1 MSEHISKGA
10 ALDTNVAAT
19 AHAITPLRVYLGVFA
34 ALLALTGVT
43 VGLSYADIGPGALYL
58 ALFVALIK
66 AGLVVGYFMHLK
78 QDARFHQL
86 IFFRSGAVLVFMF
99 AFTFID
105 LVSRPAIVAEQGTLV
120 LGQEREQVA
129 FEAELRQRLSAA
141 KAAAQPTAS
150 PGPSAAAPAATPTSA
165 ALATAPVSDAS
176 PSPEA
181 GATAPRPGGADA
193 GTPAARS
200 R

>member
-1 MSEHISKGA
+1 MSEHVSKGEA
-10 ALDTNVAAT
+10 VDTNVAAT

-43 VGLSYADIGPGALYL
+43 VGISYADIGPGALHL

-86 IFFRSGAVLVFMF
+86 IFFSSGAVLIFMF

-105 LVSRPAIVAEQGTLV
+105 LVSRPAIVAEQGSLV
-120 LGQEREQVA
+120 LGQEREQLDR
-129 FEAELRQRLSAA
+129 EAELRQRLAAA
-141 KAAAQPTAS
+141 KAAAQPTPS
-150 PGPSAAAPAATPTSA
+150 PHPDAAGPAAAPSTT
-165 ALATAPVSDAS
+165 LATTPVSDAS
-176 PSPEA
+176 PRPDG
-181 GATAPRPGGADA
+181 GATAPGRGVADA
-193 GTPAARS
+193 GTAAAPS